1 MSIFDEL
8 AEHAGLGFEDA
19 RMLPLATYTSPD
31 VLAAERSAVF
41 ADAWTCVGRAADIPN
56 PGDHLT
62 AELPAQHRSIIV
74 VRDATGSLVA
84 HDNVCIHRGAR
95 LLDGCG
101 HVERITCPYH
111 AWSYR
116 LDGTLI
122 GAPYMRDP
130 GSADAVA
137 FRPDG
142 HRLVPIR
149 IEEWEGF
156 VFATEDA
163 AAPPLAPRL
172 AGLTEVVAPFR
183 MAEYVPVHQQVD
195 EWGTNWKLLV
205 ENFMDAYHVFKVH
218 QATFGQDGD
227 STLDTVVHP
236 GTDDWAH
243 HVVMPASGP
252 DLLPEGD
259 HRLAGAWRRAVVLA
273 AVFPTHVMQLQ
284 PDWLW
289 YLQISPLGT
298 DRVRIRW
305 DVSVAPSVLDAQPD
319 RDAYVA
325 DLLRLL
331 NAVNSEDQPIVE
343 GIRRAAT
350 GPQFPRGPL
359 SYLERNVYD
368 FDRYIARR
376 LAGVNDPGR

>member
-1 MSIFDEL
+1 
-8 AEHAGLGFEDA
+8 
-19 RMLPLATYTSPD
+19 
-31 VLAAERSAVF
+31 
-41 ADAWTCVGRAADIPN
+41 
-56 PGDHLT
+56 
-62 AELPAQHRSIIV
+62 
-74 VRDATGSLVA
+74 
-84 HDNVCIHRGAR
+84 
-95 LLDGCG
+95 
-101 HVERITCPYH
+101 
-111 AWSYR
+111 
-116 LDGTLI
+116 
-122 GAPYMRDP
+122 
-130 GSADAVA
+130 
-137 FRPDG
+137 
-142 HRLVPIR
+142 VPIR
-149 IEEWEGF
+149 IEVWEGF
-156 VFATEDA
+156 VFATQDA

-172 AGLTEVVAPFR
+172 ASLTEVVAPFR

-195 EWGTNWKLLV
+195 EWATNWKLLV

-259 HRLAGAWRRAVVLA
+259 DRLAGGWRRAVVLA

-289 YLQISPLGT
+289 YLQISPVGT

-305 DVSVAPSVLDAQPD
+305 DVSVAPSVLAAQPD

-343 GIRRAAT
+343 GIRGAANR
-350 GPQFPRGPL
+350 PQFPRGPL

-368 FDRYIARR
+368 FDRYVARHIARGLSR
-376 LAGVNDPGR
+376 